1 MATQLPLF
9 ADKEQSPTSPAP
21 MFDTFLMVDFEN
33 VRDLALS
40 QLPDGWRV
48 RIFIGRSQNNIPFAL
63 ANEAQRLGDR
73 LEWIKIAGDG
83 RNNLDFHLAYYLG
96 RLAQE
101 HPFAA
106 FVILSKD
113 HGYDA
118 LIAHL
123 VDKGIQC
130 KRIGAFAD
138 IGTTPP
144 PTANAHFTRTYA
156 VLSKINKKSR
166 PRRRKTLVQ
175 LVTSIFQ
182 RKLRPA
188 EVEEIVARLFSE
200 NLVTEANNALSF
212 HF

>member
-9 ADKEQSPTSPAP
+9 ADKVPSPTVAPP
-21 MFDTFLMVDFEN
+21 MFDTFLLVDFEN

-48 RIFIGRSQNNIPFAL
+48 RIFIGRSQNSVPFAL
-63 ANEAQRLGDR
+63 ASEAQRLGDR

-96 RLAQE
+96 TLTHE

-106 FVILSKD
+106 FVILSRD

-123 VDKGIQC
+123 
-130 KRIGAFAD
+130 
-138 IGTTPP
+138 
-144 PTANAHFTRTYA
+144 
-156 VLSKINKKSR
+156 
-166 PRRRKTLVQ
+166 
-175 LVTSIFQ
+175 
-182 RKLRPA
+182 
-188 EVEEIVARLFSE
+188 
-200 NLVTEANNALSF
+200 
-212 HF
+212 